1 MHEHP
6 DSRESHDVKRLYA
19 LDPTLAQRLTA
30 RRRALRW
37 SQNAL
42 ALKAGLT
49 EGLIAKVET
58 LRTPYAPEHRR
69 AIEAA
74 LDAGEQEACEH
85 PTARAV
91 SGR

>member
-1 MHEHP
+1 M
-6 DSRESHDVKRLYA
+6 KRIYA

-58 LRTPYAPEHRR
+58 LRTPYAPEHLR

-74 LDAGEQEACEH
+74 LDAGEREAAG
-85 PTARAV
+85 PPSRVTAGV
-91 SGR
+91 W